1 MMKKT
6 TKELEGILLNAHSAN
21 VEQIFTENN
30 YSFVNKTFSDYF
42 KDLLSQ
48 NKISQQ
54 KVFIDADISEKYG
67 YKLISG
73 EKHTNQRD
81 TLLRLCYAGKLNVE
95 ETNRSLILYG
105 MSPLYARN
113 KRDALLIIAFN
124 DRVGDILDLNEYL
137 IKNGEKP
144 LKNSGNTE

>member
-1 MMKKT
+1 MKKT
-6 TKELEGILLNAHSAN
+6 TKELEGILLNTHSAN
-21 VEQIFTENN
+21 AEQVFKENN
-30 YSFVNKTFSDYF
+30 YNFVNKTFSDYF
-42 KDLLSQ
+42 KDLLSR
-48 NKISQQ
+48 NRISQQ

>member
-1 MMKKT
+1 MKKT

-81 TLLRLCYAGKLNVE
+81 TILRLCYAGKLNVE

-137 IKNGEKP
+137 IKNREKP

>member
-1 MMKKT
+1 MKKT

-81 TLLRLCYAGKLNVE
+81 ILLRLCYAGKLNVE

-113 KRDALLIIAFN
+113 KRDALLIVAFN

>member
-1 MMKKT
+1 MKKT

-21 VEQIFTENN
+21 AEQIFTENN

-113 KRDALLIIAFN
+113 KRDALLIVAFN

>member
-1 MMKKT
+1 MKKT

-21 VEQIFTENN
+21 AEQIFTENN

>member
-1 MMKKT
+1 MKKT

-21 VEQIFTENN
+21 AEQIFTENN

-81 TLLRLCYAGKLNVE
+81 TILRLCYAGKLNVE

>member
-1 MMKKT
+1 MKKT

>member
-1 MMKKT
+1 MKKT

-81 TLLRLCYAGKLNVE
+81 TILRLCYAGKLNVE

>member
-1 MMKKT
+1 MKKT

-81 TLLRLCYAGKLNVE
+81 TILRLCYAGKLNVE

-113 KRDALLIIAFN
+113 KRDALLIVAFN

>member
-1 MMKKT
+1 
-6 TKELEGILLNAHSAN
+6 
-21 VEQIFTENN
+21 
-30 YSFVNKTFSDYF
+30 
-42 KDLLSQ
+42 
-48 NKISQQ
+48 
-54 KVFIDADISEKYG
+54 
-67 YKLISG
+67 
-73 EKHTNQRD
+73 
-81 TLLRLCYAGKLNVE
+81 
-95 ETNRSLILYG
+95 

>member
-1 MMKKT
+1 MKKT
-6 TKELEGILLNAHSAN
+6 TIELEGILLNAHSAN